1 MELRVIFLIKK
12 TQTEIA
18 YRYEETEI
26 QEKTANIHIGHIYG
40 QGCEFEI
47 EENPQV
53 IEIFKITGNN
63 EENKKQIEKLPY
75 AKNITRLEEKW
86 DFIENYWNAN
96 YKKFE

>member
-53 IEIFKITGNN
+53 IEAIMKKI
-63 EENKKQIEKLPY
+63 KKQIEKLPY
-75 AKNITRLEEKW
+75 TKNITKFDKKW
-86 DFIENYWNAN
+86 DFIEKYWNAN
-96 YKKFE
+96 YKGFE